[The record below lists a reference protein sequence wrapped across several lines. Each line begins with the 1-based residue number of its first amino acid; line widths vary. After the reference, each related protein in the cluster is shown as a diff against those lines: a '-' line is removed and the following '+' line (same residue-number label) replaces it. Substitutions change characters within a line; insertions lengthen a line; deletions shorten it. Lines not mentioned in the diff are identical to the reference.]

1 MFGGHL
7 WRLAIIAIDQFYVW
21 LTSFHRPL
29 STCLHGCPRRCC
41 SSRHGTRNPQ
51 ELPKP
56 ASMVRPV
63 SHQRLEARAR
73 PQEAIPSVF
82 SIDSMASC
90 DTRSQM
96 SPCRTSSSSCHKLR
110 GRREKDCAICIVA
123 GGFTGT
129 ITCLIPWAYSRR
141 TWSTGAYGSH
151 RTALWCA
158 LEHAGH
164 HRHYRLHLWR
174 FVHLKIEYSTFE
186 IKVLAFT
193 NMWCLLYINT
203 PQIFYQSI
211 LLVMNKGEVVH
222 IYDWSV

>member
-1 MFGGHL
+1 MSWVIVPIAAAHRLWVSRHLAKRCQFFAYMFGGHL

-123 GGFTGT
+123 GGLTAP
-129 ITCLIPWAYSRR
+129 LPA
-141 TWSTGAYGSH
+141 WSHG
-151 RTALWCA
+151 RTAGGPDQPGRTA
-158 LEHAGH
+158 HTGQ
-164 HRHYRLHLWR
+164 
-174 FVHLKIEYSTFE
+174 
-186 IKVLAFT
+186 
-193 NMWCLLYINT
+193 LYGAPSSMPATTAMIGRT
-203 PQIFYQSI
+203 CGDSCI
-211 LLVMNKGEVVH
+211 
-222 IYDWSV
+222 